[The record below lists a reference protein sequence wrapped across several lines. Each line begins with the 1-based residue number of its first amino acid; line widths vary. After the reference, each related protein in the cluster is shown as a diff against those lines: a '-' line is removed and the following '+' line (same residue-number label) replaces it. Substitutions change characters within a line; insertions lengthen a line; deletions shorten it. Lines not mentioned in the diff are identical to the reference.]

1 MATTTDD
8 LQTTV
13 DAPAVVTLTQEAHRV
28 VAEALEAQAREGS
41 EEQQGRDAT
50 EPAEAASDQGALALW
65 LEVRG
70 VEGGSFVYD
79 LYFQAVSDADA
90 GDARH
95 TQDGLDIIVPAASV
109 DRLRGAR
116 LEWSDEGEGGL
127 VLVNPNA
134 PTPEEAAPGVPPE
147 ILAQGITGTLARRV
161 VAVLE
166 QSVNPAIAS
175 HGGRADLVAL
185 DEDNGTAF
193 LRLSGGC
200 QGCAMSQMTL
210 RQGIETALLEEVPE
224 LTRIL
229 DVTDHGSGENPFYS

>member
-1 MATTTDD
+1 MAMSSED
-8 LQTTV
+8 LQIT
-13 DAPAVVTLTQEAHRV
+13 APLVALTPEAYKVVSEAID
-28 VAEALEAQAREGS
+28 Q
-41 EEQQGRDAT
+41 
-50 EPAEAASDQGALALW
+50 EPAPSSLALW

-70 VEGGSFVYD
+70 VQAGQFVYD
-79 LYFQAVSDADA
+79 LYFQALSDADE
-90 GDARH
+90 GDARI
-95 TQDGLDIIVPAASV
+95 TQEQLEIVVPEHSV

-116 LEWSDEGEGGL
+116 LEWSEEGEGGL
-127 VLVNPNA
+127 MLVNPNS
-134 PTPEEAAPGVPPE
+134 PPPEEVAPNVPPE
-147 ILAQGITGTLARRV
+147 VLANGITSPLALRV

-185 DEDNGTAF
+185 SDEDGIAY

-210 RQGIETALLEEVPE
+210 RQGIETTLLEEVPE
-224 LTRIL
+224 LTTIL

>member
-1 MATTTDD
+1 MATTTED
-8 LQTTV
+8 L
-13 DAPAVVTLTQEAHRV
+13 PAVSPVVTLTPEAYKVVREAIEQEP
-28 VAEALEAQAREGS
+28 
-41 EEQQGRDAT
+41 
-50 EPAEAASDQGALALW
+50 EPANLALW

-70 VEGGSFVYD
+70 VQAGSFVYD
-79 LYFQAVSDADA
+79 LFFQATSDADE

-95 TQDGLDIIVPAASV
+95 AQEEIEIIVPAASV
-109 DRLRGAR
+109 ENLRGAR
-116 LEWSDEGEGGL
+116 LEWSEEGGGGL
-127 VLVNPNA
+127 VLVNPNS
-134 PTPEEAAPGVPPE
+134 PTPEEASPGVPPE
-147 ILAQGITGTLARRV
+147 VLAAGITGPLAQRV

-166 QSVNPAIAS
+166 QAINPSIAS

-185 DEDNGTAF
+185 NEEDGTAY

>member
-1 MATTTDD
+1 MATSTED
-8 LQTTV
+8 LQATTQTG
-13 DAPAVVTLTQEAHRV
+13 PVVTLTPEAHKV
-28 VAEALEAQAREGS
+28 VREALDQ
-41 EEQQGRDAT
+41 
-50 EPAEAASDQGALALW
+50 EPDPQSIALW

-70 VEGGSFVYD
+70 VQGGSFVYD
-79 LYFQAVSDADA
+79 LYFQAVSDADE
-90 GDARH
+90 GDVRH
-95 TQDGLDIIVPAASV
+95 AQEDIDVIVPAESV
-109 DRLRGAR
+109 ERLRGAR
-116 LEWSDEGEGGL
+116 LEWSEEGGGGL

-134 PTPEEAAPGVPPE
+134 PSPEEAAPNVPPE
-147 ILAQGITGTLARRV
+147 VLAQGIEGTLARRV

-185 DEDNGTAF
+185 DEDEGTAY

-224 LTRIL
+224 LTRVL

>member
-1 MATTTDD
+1 MATITED
-8 LQTTV
+8 LQATT
-13 DAPAVVTLTQEAHRV
+13 PVVTLTPEAYKVVKEAIEQEP
-28 VAEALEAQAREGS
+28 
-41 EEQQGRDAT
+41 DPAT
-50 EPAEAASDQGALALW
+50 LALW

-70 VEGGSFVYD
+70 VQAGSFVYD
-79 LYFQAVSDADA
+79 LYFQSASDADE
-90 GDARH
+90 GDVRH
-95 TQDGLDIIVPAASV
+95 AQDGLDVVVPAGSV

-116 LEWSDEGEGGL
+116 LEWSEDGGGGL
-127 VLVNPNA
+127 VLVNPNL

-147 ILAQGITGTLARRV
+147 ILSRGIAGPLAQRV

-166 QSVNPAIAS
+166 QAVNPSIAS

-185 DEDNGTAF
+185 DEEDGTAY

-224 LTRIL
+224 LTRVL
-229 DVTDHGSGENPFYS
+229 DVTDHESGDNPFYA